1 MIVFSERILYDMAYK
16 KYKAIVNLG
25 KISYK
30 VDIRFML
37 SFYDDD
43 STSNNKREPAL
54 VDTFTFK
61 DTEYARFNPKPKLSL
76 RFYGWN
82 PLKKRAEVISYASLS
97 TGFHAVAKFRLAE
110 YTEKYFS
117 KKNEIFIKDDEGNYV
132 NIDKEQISIYTI
144 ALPVFDSSGI
154 SAIYLRPKLIKI
166 GKAEVEN
173 DEINYMPGV
182 EIESTNKDTNS
193 KVYTNLDEFEL
204 EQFTGLIS
212 SIDMYSMSM
221 SVLTN
226 YAIWNKDDFNDVITL
241 NKKKSE
247 SYSDALNEW
256 RTVDSSMYG
265 IANSNSSDLD
275 NDEAK
280 KKNISKHESQE
291 FSKVSNFSEFD
302 DFEKFNK

>member
-30 VDIRFML
+30 VDIRFIL
-37 SFYDDD
+37 SLYDDD
-43 STSNNKREPAL
+43 SKSSNIREPAL
-54 VDTFTFK
+54 VDTFTFN
-61 DTEYARFNPKPKLSL
+61 DTEYARFNPKPKLSV

-82 PLKKRAEVISYASLS
+82 PLKKRAEVISYATLTAS
-97 TGFHAVAKFRLAE
+97 FHAVAKYRLAE

-144 ALPVFDSSGI
+144 ALPVFDSTGI

-173 DEINYMPGV
+173 EEINYMPGV

-193 KVYTNLDEFEL
+193 KVYTNLDEFEF

-226 YAIWNKDDFNDVITL
+226 YAIWNKEDFKDVIML
-241 NKKKSE
+241 NNRKSE
-247 SYSDALNEW
+247 SFTNAINEW
-256 RTVDSSMYG
+256 RTVDSSMNNK
-265 IANSNSSDLD
+265 AS
-275 NDEAK
+275 K
-280 KKNISKHESQE
+280 KDITKHESQE
-291 FSKVSNFSEFD
+291 FSKVNSFSEFD

>member
-1 MIVFSERILYDMAYK
+1 MAYK

-30 VDIRFML
+30 VDIRFIL
-37 SFYDDD
+37 SLYDDD
-43 STSNNKREPAL
+43 SKSSNIREPAL
-54 VDTFTFK
+54 VDTFTFG
-61 DTEYARFNPKPKLSL
+61 DTEYARFNPKPKLSV

-82 PLKKRAEVISYASLS
+82 PLKKRAEVISYATLTAS
-97 TGFHAVAKFRLAE
+97 FHAVAKYRLAE

-144 ALPVFDSSGI
+144 ALPVFDSTGI

-173 DEINYMPGV
+173 EEINYMPGV

-193 KVYTNLDEFEL
+193 KVYTNLDEFEF

-226 YAIWNKDDFNDVITL
+226 YAIWNKEDFKDVIML
-241 NKKKSE
+241 NNRKSE
-247 SYSDALNEW
+247 SFSNAINEW
-256 RTVDSSMYG
+256 RTVDSSMNNK
-265 IANSNSSDLD
+265 AS
-275 NDEAK
+275 K
-280 KKNISKHESQE
+280 KDISKHESQE